1 MTASTRTEAPA
12 HSAPR
17 STPSE
22 PSVPPPDG
30 KWGLPLAVIVIGMF
44 MSVLNTTSVNVALTR
59 MAADLSASTDDI
71 QWVATAYNLCL
82 GVVVPASAWL
92 GDRLGLKRLYLASLV
107 GFCVGSML
115 CGLAGNLTSEIVF
128 RILQAAP
135 GGMLP
140 VTCMTILYR
149 IVPREQTGTAMGL
162 YGLGMVVAPAV
173 GPTLGGYLVEH
184 ASWRLVY
191 FVNVP
196 VGVVGLVAA
205 AFLLPQLPGRPGRR
219 FDALGF
225 MCIAGGLFALLLAA
239 SEGEDWGWTD
249 YRVVILFLAAL
260 VLLALFVVIELEV
273 SDPLLDVRA
282 LRNWPL
288 LNSLALIAL
297 QSIGLF
303 AVSFYVPIFLQEG
316 QGLTALNTGFVLLP
330 QGLVMMVC
338 MPLAGR
344 ISDRFGARWPA
355 VVGLALSGI
364 GLLMLANVNPDM
376 TRGEFIA
383 ALMLRAVGPGVAMMP
398 ITTSGISSLPV
409 HLAGAGSAF
418 NQLVQRVT
426 AALGLAV
433 LTALSTEQQAQL
445 WAGRAA
451 LELPASD
458 ARLHEMAEHGAEGLM
473 PLYQTLKLD
482 VLAQAYSDVFLLC
495 GVVTLASIPLAL
507 FIRSPK
513 HRRPAG

>member
-1 MTASTRTEAPA
+1 
-12 HSAPR
+12 
-17 STPSE
+17 
-22 PSVPPPDG
+22 
-30 KWGLPLAVIVIGMF
+30 
-44 MSVLNTTSVNVALTR
+44 
-59 MAADLSASTDDI
+59 
-71 QWVATAYNLCL
+71 
-82 GVVVPASAWL
+82 
-92 GDRLGLKRLYLASLV
+92 
-107 GFCVGSML
+107 
-115 CGLAGNLTSEIVF
+115 
-128 RILQAAP
+128 
-135 GGMLP
+135 
-140 VTCMTILYR
+140 
-149 IVPREQTGTAMGL
+149 
-162 YGLGMVVAPAV
+162 
-173 GPTLGGYLVEH
+173 
-184 ASWRLVY
+184 VY

-205 AFLLPQLPGRPGRR
+205 AILLPRLPGRPGRR

-249 YRVVILFLAAL
+249 YRVVILFIAAL

-273 SDPLLDVRA
+273 SDPLLDVRV

-433 LTALSTEQQAQL
+433 LTAMSTEQQAQL
-445 WAGRAA
+445 WADRAA
-451 LELPASD
+451 LERPASD
-458 ARLHEMAEHGAEGLM
+458 SRLHEMAAHGAEGLA

-482 VLAQAYSDVFLLC
+482 VLAQAYSDVFLVC

-513 HRRPAG
+513 DRRPVGRERVRGANRKPAT